1 MKITRYKAD
10 PKQPY
15 SLHDF
20 RINGMDFIEG
30 DLNLSFENGFM
41 NLDGQDHP
49 DLQGNIVIEQVDP
62 DFCEV
67 VIQGKGGK
75 KGGFRGEKL
84 TITEFTEKYKSY
96 SFEVIDE
103 YYGWHRLHLA
113 GWLWMPGTYPKD
125 MTLSI
130 GYFKG
135 DVVYNTDEE

>member
-1 MKITRYKAD
+1 MEII
-10 PKQPY
+10 
-15 SLHDF
+15 F
-20 RINGMDFIEG
+20 
-30 DLNLSFENGFM
+30 NLMWKGF
-41 NLDGQDHP
+41 
-49 DLQGNIVIEQVDP
+49 IVIEQVDP

-75 KGGFRGEKL
+75 KGGLRGEKL
-84 TITEFTEKYKSY
+84 TITEFTVKYKGY

-103 YYGWHRLHLA
+103 YYGWHRLLLA
-113 GWLWMPGTYPKD
+113 GWLWMPDTYPKD

>member
-1 MKITRYKAD
+1 
-10 PKQPY
+10 
-15 SLHDF
+15 
-20 RINGMDFIEG
+20 
-30 DLNLSFENGFM
+30 M